1 MIKTTIIA
9 VAMVGALCWLG
20 PSLDDHSDEWDQAV
34 TLQDAINAAIH
45 QEKFAVAAQALCGP
59 QASWQQLNDGS
70 VQCKTK
76 HGKPTI
82 TVQVAP

>member
-9 VAMVGALCWLG
+9 MAMVAALCWLG
-20 PSLDDHSDEWDQAV
+20 PSLDDHGDEFAQAV
-34 TLQDAINAAIH
+34 YLQDAINAAIA

-59 QASWQQLNDGS
+59 QASWQQLHDGS

-82 TVQVAP
+82 TVQVSP

>member
-1 MIKTTIIA
+1 VIKTTLIA

-34 TLQDAINAAIH
+34 YLQDAINAAIA

-59 QASWQQLNDGS
+59 QAAWQQLNDGS
-70 VQCKTK
+70 VQCRTK
-76 HGKPTI
+76 NGRPTI